1 MAMPKDN
8 IKGPDMSRNEK
19 LAGKTVYSH
28 GFNVT
33 YDEDGYA
40 VKAIKVNF
48 VNPDGVRP
56 AGEKAQP
63 IEEALKEAE

>member
-1 MAMPKDN
+1 MTMAKDA
-8 IKGPDMSRNEK
+8 IKGPDMSRNTK
-19 LAGKTVYSH
+19 LAGKTVYSR
-28 GFNVT
+28 GWNVT

-48 VNPDGVRP
+48 VNPDGERP

>member
-1 MAMPKDN
+1 MAMAKDN
-8 IKGPDMSRNEK
+8 IKEPDMSRNTK
-19 LAGKTVYSH
+19 LAGKTVYSR
-28 GFNVT
+28 GWNVT

-48 VNPDGVRP
+48 VNPDGEQP

-63 IEEALKEAE
+63 IEEALAKAE

>member
-1 MAMPKDN
+1 MAMPKES
-8 IKGPDMSRNEK
+8 IKTPDLSRNEK
-19 LAGKTVYSH
+19 LAGKAVYNR
-28 GFNVT
+28 GWNIT

-40 VKAIKVNF
+40 VKMIRVSFENG
-48 VNPDGVRP
+48 DGVHP